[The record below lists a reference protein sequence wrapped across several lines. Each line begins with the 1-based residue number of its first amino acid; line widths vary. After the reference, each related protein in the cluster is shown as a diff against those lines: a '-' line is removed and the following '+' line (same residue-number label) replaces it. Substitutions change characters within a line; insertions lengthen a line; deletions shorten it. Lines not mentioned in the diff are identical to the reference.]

1 MSIYN
6 FTKKQVTIGS
16 IGWMT
21 TWIVALTSNFNGF
34 LNSLFWF
41 DVNMTSKTLIIIL
54 DIIFIFSPILLI
66 TYILA
71 WNKNTKY
78 NYLENESGTKWI
90 YIFNILLAILLSI
103 RIITGSD
110 SLQFLIIM
118 LIYLNILFFTFYRN
132 IVAR

>member
-78 NYLENESGTKWI
+78 NYYKCRSENQNFV
-90 YIFNILLAILLSI
+90 IFSK
-103 RIITGSD
+103 RS
-110 SLQFLIIM
+110 
-118 LIYLNILFFTFYRN
+118 
-132 IVAR
+132 